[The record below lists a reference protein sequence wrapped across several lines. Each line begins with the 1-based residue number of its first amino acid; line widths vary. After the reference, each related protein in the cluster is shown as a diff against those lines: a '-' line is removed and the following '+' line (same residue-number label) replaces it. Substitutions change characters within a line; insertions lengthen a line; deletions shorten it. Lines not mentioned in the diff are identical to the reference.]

1 MRCCYWFGG
10 YKGFKN
16 FKHKTWQFKTYIG
29 NWSKNWQFRPT
40 RQQDVMVTSWRRLS
54 VRSSDVAGTSQMKH
68 KASQWYV
75 STTSSWNVVTR
86 SQKDVTT
93 TSHQCVF
100 TTSETNLKWNTQRP
114 LIGTSLRRLNGMY
127 VSPVSPKWNTQ

>member
-1 MRCCYWFGG
+1 
-10 YKGFKN
+10 
-16 FKHKTWQFKTYIG
+16 
-29 NWSKNWQFRPT
+29 
-40 RQQDVMVTSWRRLS
+40 
-54 VRSSDVAGTSQMKH
+54 MKH

-127 VSPVSPKWNTQ
+127 VSPVSPKWNTQQRCCVTSPPRLRVTLSRRLWYVFKLLCHDLHLVGFHVLFKYQIKHQNFVVPTRRETRRVVWNIN